1 MWCLSGFCDAPLPS
15 YHPLTGGL
23 GYGQRDRGA
32 AARPDGLRRLGGAA
46 PTLALLQPPTRA
58 LTLTL
63 TPTLTLTGW
72 AAPLHAT
79 LSRALGHVP
88 EVVALLQADPTAQ
101 RLTDA
106 GMLPAAFQAHSK

>member
-1 MWCLSGFCDAPLPS
+1 MGCEGW
-15 YHPLTGGL
+15 
-23 GYGQRDRGA
+23 
-32 AARPDGLRRLGGAA
+32 AA

-88 EVVALLQADPTAQ
+88 EVVALLQARYLVITDHSPLITHHSPPTTNPIA
-101 RLTDA
+101 LT
-106 GMLPAAFQAHSK
+106 H